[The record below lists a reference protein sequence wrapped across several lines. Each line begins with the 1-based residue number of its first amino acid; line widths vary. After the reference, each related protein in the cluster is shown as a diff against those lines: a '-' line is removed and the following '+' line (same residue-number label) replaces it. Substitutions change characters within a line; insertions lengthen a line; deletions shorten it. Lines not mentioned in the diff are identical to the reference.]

1 MVAPKKIIRSP
12 FLAQWLWLGSA
23 LTVLLMIIAV
33 NLYRTHGR
41 IAQREEDRL
50 TAQVGIIADNIEYQL
65 LTVNSILD
73 RIATDLHGG
82 NNTFPVHDNL
92 GSYFSALAAAMPGVR
107 SIAIVDARGNTIAS
121 DRSQM
126 VGRNVSSLA
135 YFSEI
140 KASPPDAK
148 TLYVSSP
155 YKGGSHSDVINI
167 SRMINGSEGEFAG
180 IVFVTL
186 DPPYFSTLLTSLL
199 YSSDMWGTIY
209 HSDGPAFVSEPPTSK
224 SAPES
229 HAGHMVVQRAVSPT
243 AVKIDKP
250 LLIELGRN
258 RSDIFLQWRQDFAF
272 RAMVF
277 ALICLVSFLA
287 VRAFQFAQRRS
298 EHQNAGTEA
307 ILQTTRENYRLIVE
321 NTTDLVA
328 KLDPQGNYTY
338 LNQAFSVMYGRTA
351 KELLGEH
358 FAASVVE
365 ADLELA
371 NASFRKLFDPP
382 YTLSF
387 MQRER
392 TMIGIRHL
400 QWTARAL
407 VDQRGLTTEIIA
419 IGRDMTEHM
428 RRVGTLE
435 HQAYQDFLTGL
446 ANRRHFIIL
455 AREELARASCHAETS
470 CLLMVDVDHFKHIN
484 DAYGHR
490 VGDLMLQSFS
500 KVLLKTLRSADIVA
514 RVGGE
519 EFAVLMPAT
528 TLDAAIESAT
538 RLKSAIAQ
546 NNLYV
551 ENAPVLRVTAS
562 IGVAA
567 WRTGLDLEDL
577 MEMADDAL
585 YKAKHSG
592 RNKVCVA
599 AAIEGGPPSGQSG
612 AIRMFI

>member
-12 FLAQWLWLGSA
+12 FLAQWLWLVSA

-73 RIATDLHGG
+73 RIAMGLHGRSSI
-82 NNTFPVHDNL
+82 FLVHDDL
-92 GSYFSALAAAMPGVR
+92 SSYFSVLAAAMPGVR
-107 SIAIVDARGNTIAS
+107 SIAIADAHGNTIAS

-126 VGRNVSSLA
+126 VGQDISSHA

-140 KASPPDAK
+140 KESPDAA
-148 TLYVSSP
+148 TLYISSP
-155 YKGGSHSDVINI
+155 YEGRPDSDVIHI
-167 SRMINGSEGEFAG
+167 SRVIRGSEGEFDG
-180 IVFVTL
+180 IVSVML

-209 HSDGPAFVSEPPTSK
+209 HSDGPAFVSEPVK
-224 SAPES
+224 SNPAQVR
-229 HAGHMVVQRAVSPT
+229 HAGHMIVQRAVSST
-243 AVKIDKP
+243 AMKIDKP
-250 LLIELGRN
+250 FLIELGRN

-307 ILQTTRENYRLIVE
+307 ILRTTRENYRLIVE

-338 LNQAFSVMYGRTA
+338 LNQAFSLMYGRTA

-365 ADLELA
+365 TDRELA
-371 NASFRKLFDPP
+371 NASFRKLCDPP

-387 MQRER
+387 TQRER

-407 VDQRGLTTEIIA
+407 VNQCGVTTEIIA

-519 EFAVLMPAT
+519 EFAVLMPET

-592 RNKVCVA
+592 RNKVCA
-599 AAIEGGPPSGQSG
+599 AAGIECGPPSEQSS
-612 AIRMFI
+612 AIRKFI